1 MQEKVYGYW
10 LPLNVSGARG
20 ESIDQLINVLHV
32 FMVALFIGWGIF
44 FIYCLIRYR
53 RGANPIATYDPI
65 KAKSSKYVEIFVVVF
80 EAVLLVALSMPV
92 WSAFKSDPPSESE
105 AVHVRVKA
113 EQFAW
118 NVHYAGADGVFGRTA
133 PQYITPENLL
143 GIDPDDTNG
152 KDDFNSINNL
162 HVPVKRPVLIK
173 LTSKDVIHSFKVPV
187 LRVTQDA
194 IPGQEIS
201 FWFETT
207 RTGNFDIA
215 CAQLC
220 GLGHYRMRGQLHI
233 QTQSDFE
240 AWLVDQAP
248 EEDDGGFAF

>member
-10 LPLNVSGARG
+10 LPLDVSTRG

-32 FMVALFIGWGIF
+32 FMLMLFVGWGIF

-53 RGANPIATYDPI
+53 RSAHPTATYDPI
-65 KAKSSKYVEIFVVVF
+65 KGKASKYVEVIILAFEIF
-80 EAVLLVALSMPV
+80 LLVGLSMPV
-92 WSAFKSDPPSESE
+92 WSQFKTDLPAESE
-105 AVHVRVKA
+105 AVHIRVMA

-118 NVHYAGADGVFGRTA
+118 NVHYAGKDGVFGRTA
-133 PQYITPENLL
+133 PQFVTAANLL
-143 GIDPDDTNG
+143 GLDPDDPNG

-162 HVPVKRPVLIK
+162 HVPVNKPILIK

-187 LRVTQDA
+187 LRLTQDA
-194 IPGQEIS
+194 IPGQEIP

-207 RTGNFDIA
+207 RTGDFDIA

-220 GLGHYRMRGQLHI
+220 GLGHFRMRGQLHI
-233 QTQSDFE
+233 QTQADYE
-240 AWLVDQAP
+240 AWLVDQEP